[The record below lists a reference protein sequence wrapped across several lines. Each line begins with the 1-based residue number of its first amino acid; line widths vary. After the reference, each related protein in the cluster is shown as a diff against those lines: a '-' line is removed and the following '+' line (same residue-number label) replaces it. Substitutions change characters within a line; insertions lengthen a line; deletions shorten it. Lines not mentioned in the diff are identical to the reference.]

1 MDILDMDNDT
11 LWKVLSELRSFKDAS
26 QNSSD
31 PRPIRLSILD
41 MGGPAWGDC
50 STEEVLKFLY
60 LLRHLVRSTNI
71 TALVTMSSH
80 LSIRG
85 ELSSPSDGLLDKI
98 GFFSDA
104 CISFTGFGADPSLS
118 SLFQTYHGAVHLIRP
133 PSLHTLLPFSHRHSV
148 LRGSSNG
155 GENNLAFKCTRKRF
169 MIETLH
175 LDVEGGVSERRTTP
189 GPSAIRMAHTDNSPY
204 DHHPRVL
211 SGTSSS
217 GANAAINIA
226 LDEDVR
232 DNNAGSDAPRAST
245 GEGDETTSNLPKGS
259 PFTTRFREGK
269 PKKRVAFHTDRPDIY
284 DF

>member
-1 MDILDMDNDT
+1 
-11 LWKVLSELRSFKDAS
+11 
-26 QNSSD
+26 
-31 PRPIRLSILD
+31 
-41 MGGPAWGDC
+41 
-50 STEEVLKFLY
+50 
-60 LLRHLVRSTNI
+60 
-71 TALVTMSSH
+71 MSSH

-85 ELSSPSDGLLDKI
+85 ELSSPSDDLLDKI

-104 CISFTGFGADPSLS
+104 CVSFTGFGGESAVVNGLLLYSRQLPADPSLS

-155 GENNLAFKCTRKRF
+155 GENNLAFKCSRKRF

-189 GPSAIRMAHTDNSPY
+189 GPSAIRMAHTDSPSY
-204 DHHPRVL
+204 DDHPRVL

-217 GANAAINIA
+217 GANAAINIT
-226 LDEDVR
+226 LDGDVR
-232 DNNAGSDAPRAST
+232 DNNAGSDAPRASS
-245 GEGDETTSNLPKGS
+245 GEGDETTPNLPKGS
-259 PFTTRFREGK
+259 PSTTRFREGK